1 MGSDKP
7 GGAENQQGSPR
18 DPSETRRR
26 TPAVAGDEMVRATW
40 RHVETGGDDQSAEPQ
55 LSVEVGVEESPT
67 SNSPKRNS
75 LSGKNDYLPRRSARD
90 GRVPAHIGEAFL
102 APPDGDPE
110 GSPSDPVT
118 TDPKG
123 EARRVVASP
132 RERAAGNTPAL
143 TRRQRDTYGVAR
155 ALDPWYVTG
164 LTEGEG
170 CFCVSFAVRAKLKT
184 GLEARPSF
192 SLSLNRKDRELLQD
206 LQAFFGCGWIRESR
220 SDRTFKYE
228 ARSIG
233 DLVDSVVPHFEE
245 FPLRGDKAGSFDGF
259 SRICRM
265 IEQGG
270 HLERQGM
277 REIVTIAYE
286 MNLGKRRHSQAALLR
301 VLGEV
306 KG

>member
-1 MGSDKP
+1 M
-7 GGAENQQGSPR
+7 
-18 DPSETRRR
+18 
-26 TPAVAGDEMVRATW
+26 
-40 RHVETGGDDQSAEPQ
+40 PQ
-55 LSVEVGVEESPT
+55 
-67 SNSPKRNS
+67 RNS
-75 LSGKNDYLPRRSARD
+75 LSGKNYLPRRPARA

-102 APPDGDPE
+102 VLPDGDPE

-132 RERAAGNTPAL
+132 REHATGNTPAL
-143 TRRQRDTYGVAR
+143 TRQRDTYGVAR

-164 LTEGEG
+164 LSEGEG
-170 CFCVSFAVRAKLKT
+170 CFCVSFAIRAKLKT

-192 SLSLNRKDRELLQD
+192 SLSLNRKDRQLLQD
-206 LQAFFGCGWIRESR
+206 LHAFFGCGWIRESR

-233 DLVDSVVPHFEE
+233 DLVDSINPHFEE
-245 FPLRGDKAGSFDGF
+245 FPLRGDKARSFNGF
-259 SRICRM
+259 SRICQL
-265 IEQGG
+265 IEQGD
-270 HLERQGM
+270 HLKRQGM
-277 REIVTIAYE
+277 REIVAIAYE
-286 MNLGKRRHSQAALLR
+286 MNLGKRRHSQATLLR